1 MRIDGGFFIN
11 DFINKNLRQYT
22 IPVYQRNYEWSSEQ
36 CEKLFGDIIQAYKQ
50 DRHHFTGSVVYEK
63 FREENKIETYLIIDG
78 QQRLTTIYI
87 LLKAL
92 ADNGKNE
99 GEKEAISSVLFNN
112 DVFKRYQI
120 DESSKLKLKP
130 IKSDNQQLLL
140 LMSGKISE
148 MDKSSGIYKNYALF
162 CKLIQKAFESD
173 PDLNAER
180 IYYGIGK
187 LTCAMIKLEDEE
199 KGKEQE
205 IFERINS
212 TGVPLS
218 LADKIRNYVLMTD
231 VDQERLYEE
240 YWLKTEQLL
249 TKDQIAGFFLDF
261 LNLKLDGFTKENEA
275 YDNFKLLFEQNKYTN
290 ESMLA
295 EIYHRAKQYHV
306 FLNGD
311 TNLGEGAHNAL
322 IGLRKLNQ
330 STVYL
335 FLFNV
340 FDDYEKGVIDN
351 DELTK
356 VLNFLL
362 RYSIRRLI
370 CEIGSNS
377 LRGLYKTLYT
387 RVFAR
392 PENKEHYY
400 DAIVS
405 FLTQLTSKD
414 AIPTDEEFTLAL
426 KEKNLYRKNALCK
439 YLLVAIENQ
448 GKGKVE
454 IDQLSIEHILPQ
466 NKNLPKAWRDMLGE
480 DWEYIQSKY
489 LHTLGNLTLTAY
501 NSEYSDRPFD
511 EKKYMLENPEKPN
524 HIKVLYNDVVD
535 QAVWNEETIQRRAGN
550 LCKIILKL
558 FAIEKP
564 EYAVDFSDPR
574 YREYT
579 AANPG
584 EATYKTVNY
593 YELLGE
599 RVNIDSFAGMVKSLA
614 LKLYEYD
621 NTVIEGMAQRS
632 DCFEGWM
639 YPFCSYDLS
648 KVKNGQ
654 ELKAGTGIYLST
666 GFSAHDCVSI
676 IRNLLRRYDLDVNED
691 FVYSARPNNV
701 PEDKI
706 SRLEIAK
713 GWCEQRCS
721 NGEIGFKRENSQ
733 QRYVRFTT
741 KYLDSI
747 IPESPSVLSPWK
759 TPNFYFYEITNF
771 KNEFF
776 IQLYFYCKNLSDEM
790 RTAYTH
796 LADILDMGELK
807 KGYMLFFKSKAFPN
821 EESDNEQTVL
831 SQLDALFEEVKAF
844 EEDVKSKWEG
854 WKNG

>member
-1 MRIDGGFFIN
+1 MKIDKGSFIN
-11 DFINKNLRQYT
+11 DFIDKNLRQYS
-22 IPVYQRNYEWSSEQ
+22 IPVYQRNYEWSAEQ
-36 CEKLFGDIIQAYKQ
+36 CEKLFEDILNAHRL
-50 DRHHFTGSVVYEK
+50 DRYHFTGSVVYSLLK
-63 FREENKIETYLIIDG
+63 TENKIDYYVIIDG

-92 ADNGKNE
+92 IDVAETDH
-99 GEKEAISSVLFNN
+99 EKETLLSLMFNE
-112 DVFKRYQI
+112 DKFKKYNI
-120 DESSKLKLKP
+120 DDSSKLKLKP
-130 IKSDNQQLLL
+130 IKSDNQQLML
-140 LMSGKISE
+140 LMTDHVDK
-148 MDKSSGIYKNYALF
+148 MDKSSGIFKNYDLF
-162 CKLIQKAFESD
+162 CKLIRQALTDDTSLSIEK
-173 PDLNAER
+173 
-180 IYYGIGK
+180 IYDGIEH
-187 LTCAMIKLEDEE
+187 LTCATIKLEDEE

-212 TGVPLS
+212 TGVPLN
-218 LADKIRNYVLMTD
+218 LADKIRNFVLMTD
-231 VDQERLYEE
+231 VDQDRLYED
-240 YWLKTEQLL
+240 YWLQVETMLS
-249 TKDQIAGFFLDF
+249 KDQLASFFLDF
-261 LNLKLDGFTKENEA
+261 LNLKLDGFTRENEA
-275 YDNFKLLFEQNKYTN
+275 YDNFKLLFEQNKYSN

-295 EIYHRAKQYHV
+295 EIYHYAKQYQV

-311 TNLGEGAHNAL
+311 KSLGESAHNAL
-322 IGLRKLNQ
+322 SGLRKLNQ

-335 FLFNV
+335 FLFRV
-340 FDDYEKGVIDN
+340 FDDYENGVIDN

-377 LRGLYKTLYT
+377 LRGLYKTLYS
-387 RVFAR
+387 RVFSR
-392 PENKEHYY
+392 EDNKEHYY

-405 FLTQLTSKD
+405 FLSQLTSKD

-466 NKNLPKAWRDMLGE
+466 NKNLPKAWKDMLGE
-480 DWEYIQSKY
+480 DWELIQNKY

-511 EKKYMLENPEKPN
+511 EKKTMLENPEIPN

-535 QAVWNEETIQRRAGN
+535 QEVWNEAAIQRRATN
-550 LCKIILKL
+550 LCAIILKL

-579 AANPG
+579 VVNPRD
-584 EATYKTVNY
+584 ATYKMVNY

-621 NTVIEGMAQRS
+621 NSVIEGMAQRN

-639 YPFCSYDLS
+639 YPFCSYDIE

-654 ELKAGTGIYLST
+654 ELKKSSGIYMST
-666 GFSAHDCVSI
+666 GFSAHDCICI
-676 IRNLLRRYDLDVNED
+676 IRHLLKRYDLDIAED
-691 FVYSARPNNV
+691 FVYSARPTISQ
-701 PEDKI
+701 EDKI
-706 SRLEIAK
+706 SRFEIAK
-713 GWCEQRCS
+713 SWCEQKS
-721 NGEIGFKRENSQ
+721 VDGEIGFKRENSAH
-733 QRYVRFTT
+733 RYVRFTT
-741 KYLDSI
+741 KNLDSI
-747 IPESPSVLSPWK
+747 IPESPDTLSPWK
-759 TPNFYFYEITNF
+759 TSNFYFYEITNY

-776 IQLYFYCKNLSDEM
+776 IQLYFYCKNITGDM
-790 RTAYTH
+790 RKAYTR
-796 LADILDMGELK
+796 LAEILSKGELK
-807 KGYMLFFKSKAFPN
+807 KGYMLFFKSTPFANADDDN
-821 EESDNEQTVL
+821 EETIL
-831 SQLDALFEEVKAF
+831 GQLDMMYAEVKAF
-844 EEDVKSKWEG
+844 EEEILGKWAEST
-854 WKNG
+854 NG